1 MKAIK
6 EYKTD
11 VLIAGGGPAGVAA
24 AVSAARCGAKVMLI
38 ERSGFIGGTAV
49 TGLCLHTF
57 HNSNGEKIV
66 KGFPGE
72 LIGRLEEIGGTIG
85 PVEIKNAHMRTTTPI
100 DHELMKYI
108 LIKLMDENKVEL
120 LLHSFASDVIAE
132 GNKIE
137 AVIVETKSE
146 RRKIKADVVID
157 ATGDG
162 DIAAWAGA
170 PYKKGREEDGLMQ
183 AMSLVY
189 KMVNVNI
196 DEALEHIGK
205 GMAYVEKGDEG
216 KICMWFSAD
225 LDNYKDHVE
234 EEKLF
239 PYSHHMFW
247 GNSFHKG
254 DINLNITR
262 IIKLDPTDADELTRA
277 EMEARYQVY
286 RTSEFLKKYV
296 PGFEKA
302 YVVSSSP
309 FIGIRE
315 TRRIM
320 GEYILTEDDVIN
332 GRKFE
337 DAITRCAYPVDVHDP
352 KGQGT
357 IFAQVK
363 NDYYE
368 IPYRCLLPLDVDNL
382 IVAGRCISTTVRA
395 IASARTMITAMSL
408 GQAAG
413 VAAALSSKDGILPR
427 NEDVNKV
434 REVLKEQGAML

>member
-1 MKAIK
+1 MKAVK
-6 EYKTD
+6 EYITD
-11 VLIAGGGPAGVAA
+11 VLVAGGGPAGVAA
-24 AVSAARCGAKVMLI
+24 AISAARCGAKVTLI
-38 ERSGFIGGTAV
+38 ERSGFLGGTAI

-57 HNSNGEKIV
+57 HNSEGEKV
-66 KGFPGE
+66 VSGFPEE
-72 LIGRLEEIGGTIG
+72 LIGRLKDIGGTIG

-100 DHELMKYI
+100 DHELMKYL

-120 LLHSFASDVIAE
+120 LLHSFASDVAME
-132 GNKIE
+132 GNKIQY
-137 AVIVETKSE
+137 VIVETKSE
-146 RRKIKADVVID
+146 RRKIKANVVID

-189 KMVNVNI
+189 KMVNV
-196 DEALEHIGK
+196 DLEKALENIGK
-205 GMAYVEKGDEG
+205 GTAYVEKDGEG

-225 LDNYKDHVE
+225 LDKYKDHVE
-234 EEKLF
+234 EESLF

-262 IIKLDPTDADELTRA
+262 VIKLDPTDADELTRA

-296 PGFEKA
+296 PGFENS
-302 YVVSSSP
+302 YVVCSSP

-315 TRRIM
+315 TRRIV
-320 GEYILTEDDVIN
+320 GEYVLTEDDVLQ
-332 GRKFE
+332 GRRFD
-337 DAITRCAYPVDVHDP
+337 DAIARSAYPVDVHDP
-352 KGQGT
+352 KGTGT

-363 NDYYE
+363 NKYYE
-368 IPYRCLLPLDVDNL
+368 IPYRCLVPLNIDNL
-382 IVAGRCISTTVRA
+382 LVAGRCISSTVKA
-395 IASARTMITAMSL
+395 IASARVMITAMSL

-413 VAAALSSKDGILPR
+413 VAAALSCKDGVIPR

-434 REVLKEQGAML
+434 REALKDQRAML